1 MKRRSRVTVAI
12 ATAIGATL
20 LLSGCIGDDNGLG
33 GVGAQLGTLKVVATT
48 TQVADFTREVAGDGA
63 SVTQLIQPNQSA
75 HSYDPSAA
83 DLMAL
88 SKADILMQNGA
99 GLEEWLDDA
108 VEASG
113 FSGVTVDASTG
124 IELDETDA
132 EHDDH
137 AGADHA
143 DETEAEHAEHAEDAD
158 DHGHDHAAGN
168 PHIWTDPKN
177 AEQMVETI
185 ATAFSTSYPAKAAD
199 FRANADAYI
208 AKLTA
213 LDDWS
218 RTNIDTVPEAE
229 RLFVSNHDAFSYFV
243 DAYDIEY
250 VGSVI
255 PSFDDSAEPSAAEID
270 KLVADIKATG
280 TKAVFSETSLS
291 PKTANTIAQ
300 EAGVEVYSGDDALYG
315 DSLGPKGSDGAT
327 YIAAQVHNV
336 RMLLQSW
343 GVTPT
348 ALPASLQE

>member
-1 MKRRSRVTVAI
+1 MTATI
-12 ATAIGATL
+12 AAAIGAALALT
-20 LLSGCIGDDNGLG
+20 GCVGDDNGLG
-33 GVGAQLGTLKVVATT
+33 GVAAQLGTLRVVATT
-48 TQVADFTREVAGDGA
+48 TQVADFTREIAGDGA

-88 SKADILMQNGA
+88 SKADVLVQNGA

-113 FSGVTVDASTG
+113 FSGVTVDSSTG
-124 IELDETDA
+124 IDLDETQGD
-132 EHDDH
+132 EHDD
-137 AGADHA
+137 AA
-143 DETEAEHAEHAEDAD
+143 DAD
-158 DHGHDHAAGN
+158 DHDHAAGN
-168 PHIWTDPKN
+168 PHIWTDPAN

-185 ATAFSTSYPAKAAD
+185 TTALSTSYPAKAAD

-218 RTNIDTVPEAE
+218 RTNIDTVPSAE

-243 DAYDIEY
+243 DAYGIDY

-255 PSFDDSAEPSAAEID
+255 PSFDDSSEPSAAEMD
-270 KLVADIKATG
+270 KLVADIEATG

-291 PKTANTIAQ
+291 PKTAQTIAK
-300 EAGVEVYSGDDALYG
+300 EAGVEVYSGEDALYG
-315 DSLGPKGSDGAT
+315 DSLGPAGSDGAT
-327 YIAAQVHNV
+327 YIDAQLHNV

>member
-1 MKRRSRVTVAI
+1 MKRRIRLTAAL

-20 LLSGCIGDDNGLG
+20 LLAGCIGDDNGVG

-88 SKADILMQNGA
+88 SRADVLVQNGA

-124 IELDETDA
+124 IELDETDSDA
-132 EHDDH
+132 DS
-137 AGADHA
+137 DHA
-143 DETEAEHAEHAEDAD
+143 DETEAEHADEAD

-185 ATAFSTSYPAKAAD
+185 TTALSTSYPAKAAD
-199 FRANADAYI
+199 FRTNADAYI

-218 RTNIDTVPEAE
+218 RTNIDTVPEAR

-243 DAYDIEY
+243 DAYDIDY

-270 KLVADIKATG
+270 ELVADIKATG

-291 PKTANTIAQ
+291 PKTANTIAK

-315 DSLGPKGSDGAT
+315 DSLGPADSDGAT
-327 YIAAQVHNV
+327 YIAAQLHNV